1 MKNNTDRKNRPMKT
15 DADGYR
21 LVVRVFHVDSEG
33 EAVHVAKVAAD
44 FHPDYGLKTRAVGS
58 PDAVRDAADALDVAA
73 DIRRDSDP
81 EHGPERDHDPDGAEC
96 CACCPRRTVTCPG
109 CGKLHR
115 RGVGL

>member
-1 MKNNTDRKNRPMKT
+1 M
-15 DADGYR
+15 
-21 LVVRVFHVDSEG
+21 
-33 EAVHVAKVAAD
+33 
-44 FHPDYGLKTRAVGS
+44 
-58 PDAVRDAADALDVAA
+58 RDAADALDVAA

-81 EHGPERDHDPDGAEC
+81 EHGPERDHNPDGAEC